1 MIAVFPIFTGGCI
14 RTSLRVV
21 EVVSGA
27 SSRSLPVA
35 RRNCVLSLCVPL
47 FLFILNHDS
56 PGAEDPASSPPA
68 TPPPATHSARE
79 VAPPES
85 VEARLRRLEA
95 LVSTQA
101 DQISTQAD

>member
-1 MIAVFPIFTGGCI
+1 MTALFPIFARGHI

-21 EVVSGA
+21 EVLSGA
-27 SSRSLPVA
+27 SSRSLPEA
-35 RRNCVLSLCVPL
+35 RRKFVFSLCLPL
-47 FLFILNHDS
+47 FLFILNHDLA
-56 PGAEDPASSPPA
+56 GAEDPASSPA
-68 TPPPATHSARE
+68 TPPPATPSARE

-101 DQISTQAD
+101 